1 MNLSRTASNRHWMV
15 VGVIAGWGCWVNL
28 AWAEGVPVDSADASP
43 AASTSDAAAQLVTG
57 DLSQKTDTEL
67 TELTAQWSKLS
78 PSDRRELLAEVTG
91 RMAANRTARASVRD
105 NVGVRVQR
113 RYGRVVRKRDGSV
126 VVETRVVELRSRAD
140 RPDSLQSAAVSAQ
153 RGTVIAAPRGRVTF
167 GIGFEQRSKSRQA
180 PDSRTAKDSPE
191 PPQGQ
196 QPSSAPAITVSQQ
209 PAADETP

>member
-1 MNLSRTASNRHWMV
+1 MA

-28 AWAEGVPVDSADASP
+28 AWADGVPAEAADATST
-43 AASTSDAAAQLVTG
+43 AVTSDVAQVVTG

-78 PSDRRELLAEVTG
+78 PSERRELLAEVTG
-91 RMAANRTARASVRD
+91 RMAANRNARANVHD

-126 VVETRVVELRSRAD
+126 VVETRVVEVRPRAN
-140 RPDSLQSAAVSAQ
+140 RPDGLQSATVSAQ
-153 RGTVIAAPRGRVTF
+153 RGAVMVPRGRVTF

-180 PDSRTAKDSPE
+180 PDSRAVQDSDKT
-191 PPQGQ
+191 PQVQ
-196 QPSSAPAITVSQQ
+196 QSSSAPAVTVSQP